1 MFENKIYVNFN
12 IRYCEKVYESF
23 AKNFFWS
30 VKNSDEVINKLKL
43 RGFRETSVSTYDFY
57 YTLYY

>member
-12 IRYCEKVYESF
+12 IRYCEKVYESL